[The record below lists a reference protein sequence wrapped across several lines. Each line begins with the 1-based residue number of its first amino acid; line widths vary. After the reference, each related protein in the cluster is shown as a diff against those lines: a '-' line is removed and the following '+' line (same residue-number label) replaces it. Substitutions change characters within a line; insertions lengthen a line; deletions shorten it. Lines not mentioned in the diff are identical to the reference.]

1 MLAPVQN
8 NRRIKLSL
16 MVIGAYN
23 PRRRSGLQLQSLESL
38 AESIKASGGFIQ
50 LPLLRPIT
58 VDGEVRYEVVA
69 GQRRIRA
76 AIIAFGEDAEV
87 EVMVREMTDLEA
99 KIAAAVENIDRENM
113 SPAEEAEAAAR
124 VLAELNGDRLA
135 TAKQMGWSPA
145 VLDDRLKLM
154 ACSDLA
160 RDRLAEKRVTLGIAE
175 LLAGLPRAKQDEL
188 LQGFDS
194 AGKVPTVD
202 EFKTQ
207 IMVFTKSLDGAIFDK
222 TDCASCRH
230 NSAQQSAM
238 FATGIEK
245 GHCLNAQCYDEKTE
259 AALQAK
265 AESLRDTYQTVRIV
279 RPGEQFRI
287 QKLTADGPTGVG
299 EAQAQACRTCSDF
312 GVAISGMPDKLGRTS
327 GSLCFNVKCN
337 EEKVRARVEAEAAA
351 AEASKQ
357 ATAGAD
363 VPNGADAGDAST
375 GRDAKKGSPKT
386 KDSAKTPA
394 KGTTSVRAKPT
405 PSVTLSAAVITY
417 RDQLYGTTIAT
428 EILKTP
434 ERGFALLM
442 ALACQNRLN
451 AISSEQTCKVMQ
463 KLLPGDQLSSS
474 HGNLGQRFA
483 EAMSC
488 PADRVAHFASRIAA
502 TSATSLTREELS
514 AMVTAIDPDW
524 AEHFTLGEDFLSL
537 LTKSEIE
544 AVSEELG
551 IDKALGDTGKG
562 LYAKKKDEIL
572 KTVLGVAGF
581 NYRGAI
587 PRMLK
592 PGFGKSK

>member
-1 MLAPVQN
+1 M
-8 NRRIKLSL
+8 NRRIKLAL
-16 MVIGAYN
+16 IVVGNYN
-23 PRRRSGLQLQSLESL
+23 PRRHSGLQQESLESL
-38 AESIKASGGFIQ
+38 AESIKAAGGFVQ

-58 VDGEVRYEVVA
+58 IDGEQRFEVVA

-76 AIIAFGEDAEV
+76 AIIAFGIDAEV
-87 EVMVREMTDLEA
+87 DVLVREMTDLEA

-124 VLAELNGDRLA
+124 VLAELDGDRKA
-135 TAKQMGWSPA
+135 TAKQMGWRPE

-160 RDRLAEKRVTLGIAE
+160 RDRLAEKRITLGIAE
-175 LLAGLPRAKQDEL
+175 LLAGLPRVKQDEL
-188 LQGFDS
+188 LQSFETN
-194 AGKVPTVD
+194 GKVPTVD
-202 EFKTQ
+202 EFKSQ

-222 TDCASCRH
+222 ADCAGCQH
-230 NSAQQSAM
+230 NSAQQGAM
-238 FATGIEK
+238 FATGLEK
-245 GHCLNAQCYDEKTE
+245 GHCLNAPCYDDKTE
-259 AALQAK
+259 AALQVK

-299 EAQAQACRTCSDF
+299 EAQAQACRTCADF

-337 EEKVRARVEAEAAA
+337 EEKVRARIDAERATAAEAAV
-351 AEASKQ
+351 Q
-357 ATAGAD
+357 ATKGTAGEAAAGAG
-363 VPNGADAGDAST
+363 GASAPDKGPD
-375 GRDAKKGSPKT
+375 GKRQPKAKEGSKPQGK
-386 KDSAKTPA
+386 AAPA
-394 KGTTSVRAKPT
+394 KAKPVL
-405 PSVTLSAAVITY
+405 SITLSAAVTTF

-428 EILKTP
+428 EVLKAP
-434 ERGFALLM
+434 DRGFALLM
-442 ALACQNRLN
+442 SLASQNRLG
-451 AISSEQTCKVMQ
+451 AISSEQAAKVLE
-463 KLLPGDQLSSS
+463 KLLPADQVAKSLP
-474 HGNLGQRFA
+474 NLGERYL
-483 EAMSC
+483 EAMLC

-502 TSATSLTREELS
+502 TAATSLTREELA
-514 AMVTAIDPDW
+514 AMVKALDPDW
-524 AEHFTLGEDFLSL
+524 AEHFVLDETFLSL

-544 AVSEELG
+544 AVCEELG
-551 IDKALGDTGKG
+551 IDKVLGDASKG

-572 KTVLGVAGF
+572 KIVLGAASF